1 MFLGVDGKI
10 QVLPPSKFED
20 GSGQSLLLESEA
32 SFVQLV
38 SPDSSFLTEVGSSHA
53 RDHRAAESLPSK
65 PRKGQASI
73 ISPRNK
79 NNATSSDRGEISKQ
93 LLRTASSVRKIPHQP
108 CNAAWVVIRRPQKL
122 MPGACF
128 ELPNRVSHLKRRSEP
143 LGPSTL

>member
-1 MFLGVDGKI
+1 MSSSI
-10 QVLPPSKFED
+10 LPHAHPP
-20 GSGQSLLLESEA
+20 A
-32 SFVQLV
+32 S
-38 SPDSSFLTEVGSSHA
+38 EVGSSHA

-108 CNAAWVVIRRPQKL
+108 CNAVWVVIRRPQKL

>member
-32 SFVQLV
+32 SFWVLPTPETTEQPNPYHQNLAKAKLR
-38 SPDSSFLTEVGSSHA
+38 SFLPGTRKTLPPATEGRSPNNSSAQHQAFA
-53 RDHRAAESLPSK
+53 RFL
-65 PRKGQASI
+65 
-73 ISPRNK
+73 
-79 NNATSSDRGEISKQ
+79 
-93 LLRTASSVRKIPHQP
+93 IPHQP
-108 CNAAWVVIRRPQKL
+108 CNAAWVVIRIPQKL